1 MHDSFGRIID
11 YLRISLTDRCNLR
24 CRYCMPE
31 EGVEKF
37 QHRDILSFEEINR
50 VLRITRELGITKFR
64 FTGGEPLLRKGV
76 FEFFES
82 LPAGDYNITTAL
94 AIDGLDIERI
104 NRLNFSGLNV
114 SCDSLKPEKY
124 HYITRRGDLNIFLS
138 NLERVRVNNLK
149 INVVLIKDFNE
160 DEVLDFIEFA
170 EKLQVPVRFIEKMD
184 FSTADME
191 FSSLTELKNRL
202 IKDGVIKP
210 EGFRINNSVSEYHYM
225 TGSGGK
231 VGFITPISRHFCATC
246 TKIRLKAN
254 GEIKLCVFAGDNY
267 NLRDI
272 LRSEPDD
279 EVIKKWLT
287 EIIQFKPFEP
297 ASRRNLE
304 TMAEIG
310 G

>member
-1 MHDSFGRIID
+1 MHDSFGRRID

-37 QHRDILSFEEINR
+37 HHRDILSFEEINR
-50 VLRITRELGITKFR
+50 VLRITRELGINKFR

-76 FEFFES
+76 FDFFET
-82 LPAGDYNITTAL
+82 LPSGDYNITTAL

-104 NRLNFSGLNV
+104 NRLKFAGLNV

-124 HYITRRGDLNIFLS
+124 HYITRWGELSIFLS
-138 NLERVRVNNLK
+138 NLKRVRVDNLK
-149 INVVLIKDFNE
+149 INVVVIKGFNE
-160 DEVLDFIEFA
+160 DEIVDFIEFA
-170 EKLQVPVRFIEKMD
+170 EKYQATVRFIEKMD
-184 FSTADME
+184 FVDGELE
-191 FSSLTELKNRL
+191 FSSLTEIKSQL
-202 IKDGVIKP
+202 IEKGIIKP
-210 EGFRINNSVSEYHYM
+210 EGFRINNSVSEYHSL
-225 TGSGGK
+225 TSRGGK
-231 VGFITPISRHFCATC
+231 VGFITPITRHFCGSC
-246 TKIRLKAN
+246 SKIRLKAN
-254 GEIKLCVFAGDNY
+254 GEAKLCVFARDNY

-279 EVIKKWLT
+279 DIVKKWFHD
-287 EIIQFKPFEP
+287 IIQFKPFEP
-297 ASRRNLE
+297 VIKKNLE